1 MSFLPFVENFHNS
14 KLIFSKNE
22 LRKILS
28 CYSSGVSKGNW
39 KDYAIFFD
47 NHETSFCMFKHSLAS
62 PDCILT
68 KTDKSKK
75 NNITYNLQ
83 LQNNKK
89 TRFTR
94 IDDLLALL
102 KRREFKIIPTQ

>member
-28 CYSSGVSKGNW
+28 CYSIGVSKGNW

-47 NHETSFCMFKHSLAS
+47 NHETSFYMFKHSLAS

-68 KTDKSKK
+68 KTDKSK
-75 NNITYNLQ
+75 NNITYNLK
-83 LQNNKK
+83 LQNKK
-89 TRFTR
+89 KARFTQ

>member
-28 CYSSGVSKGNW
+28 CYSIGVSKGNW

-47 NHETSFCMFKHSLAS
+47 KHETSFCMFKHSLAS

-75 NNITYNLQ
+75 NNITYNLIF
-83 LQNNKK
+83 QNKKK
-89 TRFTR
+89 TRSNR
-94 IDDLLALL
+94 IDDLLVLL
-102 KRREFKIIPTQ
+102 KRKEFKIIPIQ

>member
-1 MSFLPFVENFHNS
+1 
-14 KLIFSKNE
+14 
-22 LRKILS
+22 
-28 CYSSGVSKGNW
+28 
-39 KDYAIFFD
+39 
-47 NHETSFCMFKHSLAS
+47 MFKHSLAS

-75 NNITYNLQ
+75 NIITYNLQ
-83 LQNNKK
+83 LQNKKK

-94 IDDLLALL
+94 IDDILALL

>member
-28 CYSSGVSKGNW
+28 CYSIGVSKGNW

-47 NHETSFCMFKHSLAS
+47 KHETSFYMFKHSLAS

-75 NNITYNLQ
+75 NIVTYNLQ
-83 LQNNKK
+83 LQNKNK

-102 KRREFKIIPTQ
+102 KRREFRIISTQ

>member
-14 KLIFSKNE
+14 KLVFSKNE

-28 CYSSGVSKGNW
+28 CYSIGVSKGNW

-47 NHETSFCMFKHSLAS
+47 KHETSFYMFKHSLAS

-75 NNITYNLQ
+75 INITYNLKFQ
-83 LQNNKK
+83 NKK
-89 TRFTR
+89 KIRITR

-102 KRREFKIIPTQ
+102 KRREFKIIPIQ

>member
-1 MSFLPFVENFHNS
+1 
-14 KLIFSKNE
+14 
-22 LRKILS
+22 
-28 CYSSGVSKGNW
+28 
-39 KDYAIFFD
+39 
-47 NHETSFCMFKHSLAS
+47 MFKHSLAS

-75 NNITYNLQ
+75 NIITYNLQ

>member
-1 MSFLPFVENFHNS
+1 MSFLPFVETFHNS

-28 CYSSGVSKGNW
+28 CYSDGVSKGNW

-47 NHETSFCMFKHSLAS
+47 KHETSFYMFKHSLAS
-62 PDCILT
+62 PDCILS

-75 NNITYNLQ
+75 NNISYNLK
-83 LQNNKK
+83 LQNKKK
-89 TRFTR
+89 TRFSR

-102 KRREFKIIPTQ
+102 KRRGFKIIPTQ

>member
-1 MSFLPFVENFHNS
+1 
-14 KLIFSKNE
+14 
-22 LRKILS
+22 
-28 CYSSGVSKGNW
+28 
-39 KDYAIFFD
+39 
-47 NHETSFCMFKHSLAS
+47 MFKHSLAS

-75 NNITYNLQ
+75 NIITYNLQ

-89 TRFTR
+89 TRSTR

>member
-28 CYSSGVSKGNW
+28 CYSVGVSRGNW
-39 KDYAIFFD
+39 KDYAIFCD
-47 NHETSFCMFKHSLAS
+47 KHEASFYMFKHSLAS

-68 KTDKSKK
+68 KTEKSKK
-75 NNITYNLQ
+75 NNITYNLK
-83 LQNNKK
+83 LQNKKK
-89 TRFTR
+89 TGSTR

-102 KRREFKIIPTQ
+102 KRREFKIIHIQ